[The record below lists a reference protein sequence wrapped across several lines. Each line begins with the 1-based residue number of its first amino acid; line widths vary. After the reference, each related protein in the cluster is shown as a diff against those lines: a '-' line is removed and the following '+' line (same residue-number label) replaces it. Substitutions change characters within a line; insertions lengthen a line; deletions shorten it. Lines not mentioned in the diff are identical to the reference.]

1 MKKIVRIIKPLI
13 FFACLYFL
21 WGIYTIFFTTPT
33 FNEQLGQEDL
43 STSSALI
50 FFAITISFVVFILY
64 KIFRLFSSKKEKQ
77 EAS

>member
-1 MKKIVRIIKPLI
+1 MKKIIKIIKPFV

-43 STSSALI
+43 STFSALI
-50 FFAITISFVVFILY
+50 FFAITISLIVFILY
-64 KIFRLFSSKKEKQ
+64 KVFRFFSSKREKQ
-77 EAS
+77 KVS